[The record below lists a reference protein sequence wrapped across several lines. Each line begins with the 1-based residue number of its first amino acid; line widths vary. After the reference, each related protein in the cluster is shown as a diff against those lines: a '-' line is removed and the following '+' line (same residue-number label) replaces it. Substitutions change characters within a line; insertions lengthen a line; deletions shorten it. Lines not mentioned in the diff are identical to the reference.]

1 MNEKTNPD
9 REKRRK
15 GEKEVIKPEE
25 LINEELIRWM
35 TEGTNPNMVPR
46 SDNG

>member
-15 GEKEVIKPEE
+15 GEKEVKPEV